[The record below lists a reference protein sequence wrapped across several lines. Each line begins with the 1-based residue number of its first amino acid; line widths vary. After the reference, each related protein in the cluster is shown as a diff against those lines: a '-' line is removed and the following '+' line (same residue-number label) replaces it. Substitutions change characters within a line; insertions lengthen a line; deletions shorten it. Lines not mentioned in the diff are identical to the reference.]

1 LTGSR
6 GHKFVE
12 VVVVMKNMFG
22 GLRIDDGL
30 LWGKWRLLRCGVK
43 VVILGEFLGLKRR
56 VVGSLTLMDRDD
68 LGGIVDL
75 LRNVGGFLLV
85 ELYRGKFLLPHE
97 MEDDIGLWSI
107 VRFLDGR
114 LLLLHRRRI
123 LHYLGLRRNELVLLV
138 VCERYY

>member
-1 LTGSR
+1 
-6 GHKFVE
+6 
-12 VVVVMKNMFG
+12 MKNMFG

-30 LWGKWRLLRCGVK
+30 LWGRWMLLRCGVE
-43 VVILGEFLGLKRR
+43 VVILGDFLGLKR

-68 LGGIVDL
+68 LGEIVDL
-75 LRNVGGFLLV
+75 LRSVGGFLLV
-85 ELYRGKFLLPHE
+85 ELYLGKSLLPHE

-123 LHYLGLRRNELVLLV
+123 LRYLGLRRNELVLLV
-138 VCERYY
+138 VYERYY